1 MRLSLTRIGRNRPD
15 YSRGATIYCT
25 RHLIERAQRY
35 YDDEATTKY
44 EKFRARFQDIYKLKL
59 DEFGN
64 EAMRRRR
71 RGKYSTSGRPS
82 APTRDTIIRGSLHR
96 LALERKAFARFTSSS
111 EVFNLLIKRTKLA
124 SHRLVRME
132 MSLQD
137 LGFDENWEGLREQL
151 EAAIAHAVSEIKARQ
166 RQNGLG
172 AEAYAIRSIA
182 QRRETRSDNASSS
195 DIDDNDGTRG
205 KLVCAV
211 CHPET
216 QVQQSDRPWAPRW
229 WIAMLRGI
237 YHSKADAGLIE
248 RALLNEPEARLC
260 VVYGIVMVVIVREG
274 EQPHFLVLDMEPLTV
289 GRLGSDIVRKSKTGP
304 KAKRVATMREK
315 TENQS
320 RASWKRKM
328 RARDGNE
335 NEPSKR
341 RRGSSSSLSSG

>member
-44 EKFRARFQDIYKLKL
+44 EKFRARVQDIYKLNL

-71 RGKYSTSGRPS
+71 GRERPS
-82 APTRDTIIRGSLHR
+82 APNRDPIIRGSLYR
-96 LALERKAFARFTSSS
+96 LAVERKAFARFTWSSAL
-111 EVFNLLIKRTKLA
+111 FNLLMKRTKLA

-137 LGFDENWEGLREQL
+137 LGFDEGWEGLREQL
-151 EAAIAHAVSEIKARQ
+151 EAAVAHAVSEIKARQ

-182 QRRETRSDNASSS
+182 QRRETRSDNSSSS
-195 DIDDNDGTRG
+195 DVDDNDGTRG

-211 CHPET
+211 CPPET

-229 WIAMLRGI
+229 WIAMLRGL
-237 YHSKADAGLIE
+237 YHSKADTGMIE
-248 RALLNEPEARLC
+248 RALLNDPEARLC

-304 KAKRVATMREK
+304 KRKRVATMREK

-328 RARDGNE
+328 RARDGDGNE